1 MAGIMDLVCC
11 EIAENNENKA
21 YDDPTLL
28 EDRVL
33 LNLLKTEDRY
43 ALVCT
48 ASFVTI
54 QSEVTQQMRKV
65 VSEWMMEVCEE
76 QKCQEEVYLL
86 AMNYMNRFL
95 NLCNIRKNQ
104 LQLLGTTCMMLA
116 SKLRE
121 PSPIAA
127 ETLVYYTDNSIT
139 KHDLMRWEL
148 LVLSKLKWNLSAVTP
163 LDFVKHLL
171 KRLPVQRIGINLDM
185 VTNHAKTLMALCA
198 SEHRF
203 ISYHPS
209 MIASACVASALSGIG
224 WESKSG
230 KNLDHLLHLLHKI
243 TKTEVDYLEQCLHQV
258 EDMLRMS
265 SISVDVS
272 EDSSYC
278 EPKRPSEFT
287 PPLEKIPEHKTAL
300 TPTDVYDVRF

>member
-1 MAGIMDLVCC
+1 MAEIMDLVCC

-21 YDDPTLL
+21 YDDPALL

-48 ASFVTI
+48 STFITI
-54 QSEVTQQMRKV
+54 QSEVTQQMMKV

-76 QKCQEEVYLL
+76 QKCQEDVYLL
-86 AMNYMNRFL
+86 AVNYMYRFL
-95 NLCNIRKNQ
+95 TLCNIRKNQ
-104 LQLLGTTCMMLA
+104 LQLLGTTCMLLA

-127 ETLVYYTDNSIT
+127 EILVYYTDNSIT

-171 KRLPVQRIGINLDM
+171 MRLPIQRTDIDPDM
-185 VTNHAKTLMALCA
+185 VMNHAKTLIGLCA

-203 ISYHPS
+203 MAYHPS
-209 MIASACVASALSGIG
+209 MIASACIASALVGINWERRSGQ
-224 WESKSG
+224 S
-230 KNLDHLLHLLHKI
+230 LDDLLHLLHKI
-243 TKTEVDYLEQCLHQV
+243 TKTEVDYLEECLSQV
-258 EDMLRMS
+258 EEMVRRS

-272 EDSSYC
+272 AESTYC

-287 PPLEKIPEHKTAL
+287 PPLEKIQHKTAL